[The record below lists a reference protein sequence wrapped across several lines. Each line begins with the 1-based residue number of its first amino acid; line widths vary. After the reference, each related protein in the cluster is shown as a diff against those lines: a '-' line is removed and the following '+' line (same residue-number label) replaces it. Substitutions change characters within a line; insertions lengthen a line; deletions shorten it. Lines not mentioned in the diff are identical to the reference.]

1 MQFVASIRLNP
12 KDEPCISKA
21 ERVTGKSHAEA
32 KSHKREMLE
41 SVSAIFMETILLLI
55 GQTAHGRMA
64 GIIVLTVWPIR
75 GPVVP
80 HENWRE
86 NALSALFC
94 NVFYSKVIKIK
105 F

>member
-1 MQFVASIRLNP
+1 MLANMIKR
-12 KDEPCISKA
+12 DA
-21 ERVTGKSHAEA
+21 RVSFPPFSWGTK
-32 KSHKREMLE
+32 LP
-41 SVSAIFMETILLLI
+41 LI
-55 GQTAHGRMA
+55 GQTVNT
-64 GIIVLTVWPIR
+64 IIPAILPWAVWPIR